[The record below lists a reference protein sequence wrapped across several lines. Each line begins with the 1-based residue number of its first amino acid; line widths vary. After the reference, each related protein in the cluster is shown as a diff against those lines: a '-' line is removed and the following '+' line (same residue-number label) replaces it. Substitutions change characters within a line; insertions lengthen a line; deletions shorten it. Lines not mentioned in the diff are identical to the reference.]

1 MARTMKVSALRLIL
15 ISMLLIISNASFAS
29 SAECSAKAADV
40 YYRKLLTGDRDLILS
55 GLRSGTDGKISP
67 VEISTIN
74 GLIFTCE
81 KGIENQSYDTNL
93 LWEYNYKAAKK
104 ALIDDHSARAYASA
118 HVEMYNY
125 GKSIR

>member
-55 GLRSGTDGKISP
+55 GLRSGT
-67 VEISTIN
+67 
-74 GLIFTCE
+74 
-81 KGIENQSYDTNL
+81 
-93 LWEYNYKAAKK
+93 
-104 ALIDDHSARAYASA
+104 
-118 HVEMYNY
+118 
-125 GKSIR
+125 